1 MQALLD
7 QITIITNAENVFEAT
22 TKSKHS
28 KVRLPVIENLF
39 LCIYIWIICNADVN
53 KLGVQ
58 NRLTKFKEEKHLR
71 INLKN
76 IGHMKKHISKTDS

>member
-28 KVRLPVIENLF
+28 KVRLPVIEDLF

-53 KLGVQ
+53 KLGVR
-58 NRLTKFKEEKHLR
+58 NRLT
-71 INLKN
+71 NLKRKN
-76 IGHMKKHISKTDS
+76 ILEST